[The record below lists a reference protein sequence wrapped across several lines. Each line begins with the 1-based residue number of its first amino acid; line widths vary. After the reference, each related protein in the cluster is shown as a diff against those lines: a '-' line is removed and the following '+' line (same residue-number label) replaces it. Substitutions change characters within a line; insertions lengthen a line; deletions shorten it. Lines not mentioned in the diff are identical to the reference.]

1 MWQEERQQKIRNLL
15 AAFGQV
21 SIDRIVTNFGVSRET
36 IRRDLMEMEQTGL
49 LRRVRGGAV
58 RLETQQWSQSPF
70 QVRHTER
77 LQEKRAIA
85 ATALQFLTSGMT
97 IFMEAGSTAIIMA
110 ETLAKPNGLS
120 DITIIT
126 NSVDIGR
133 VIIGSTGERASRFR
147 VIMLGG
153 EFKQEPMETVGA
165 ITINAIHQYHADLA
179 LLVPWGINAEK
190 GAFCYHFPAAEIT
203 RAMTQNAE
211 RTIILVDHSKIGAP
225 SRSVFCPPE
234 DISVLITDK
243 AARGVSGFEALE
255 RKLAKLVVA
264 EDK

>member
-1 MWQEERQQKIRNLL
+1 MWQEERQQKIRNRLK
-15 AAFGQV
+15 AFGQI
-21 SIDRIVTNFGVSRET
+21 SIDRVVSDFGVSRET
-36 IRRDLMEMEQTGL
+36 IRRDLMEMEKAGL
-49 LRRVRGGAV
+49 LRRIRGGAV
-58 RLETQQWSQSPF
+58 RLESALQQQSPF

-77 LQEKRAIA
+77 RQEKRAIA

-110 ETLAKPNGLS
+110 ETLAEPNGLK

-133 VIIGSTGERASRFR
+133 AVIGQTGERSSRFR

-153 EFKQEPMETVGA
+153 EFKQNPMEMTGA
-165 ITINAIHQYHADLA
+165 NTINAIHNYHADLA

-190 GAFCYHFPAAEIT
+190 GAFCYHFSTTEIT
-203 RAMTQNAE
+203 RAMVQNADK
-211 RTIILVDHSKIGAP
+211 TIILADHSKIGAP
-225 SRSVFCPPE
+225 SRAVFCSP
-234 DISVLITDK
+234 DDMAVFITDRG
-243 AARGVSGFEALE
+243 AREVDGFDALY
-255 RKLAKLVVA
+255 RRLKKLVVA